1 MSQNANNTNA
11 TNFQLDPLTIA
22 QLTGRTFAQPTPQQ
36 LKTQGATKA
45 GAGLVDV
52 IQGKIGQRRAEQDIE
67 QFGAEQDELIQ
78 QYKDMS
84 APSLMDPNTVAAAT
98 RNAAILGGVPAQSDA
113 SSELAAAKM
122 AMEAG
127 ADPATIQRNLAQAQ
141 QMESA
146 QAAGQANQAFQQ
158 GLGFAQQDAQNQF
171 AKQQENILGDID
183 NVSAALEAAQRESLM
198 GQQLAQRGSSNII
211 SGGTQFYQGF
221 KGQQAL
227 DAQKAA
233 AEEAARKAAAAQQTP
248 NQNTT
253 PSPSMFGVDFNNGV
267 DPVAAGLASAADMI
281 PLSDEVQFAEGM
293 GVEDVLGELNRQN
306 QQSGEKG
313 MKVQKTPGEFDHDT
327 NDMILMAPT
336 ERGLVDTGIR
346 QTGGEF
352 VLNPDQAE
360 GLEEAYENVNRK
372 KPTYEQLLA
381 LYEAARFLDEPQ
393 FDDDYVA

>member
-1 MSQNANNTNA
+1 MSDNANNTNVPP
-11 TNFQLDPLTIA
+11 FQLDPLTIA
-22 QLTGRTFAQPTPQQ
+22 QLTGRTFAQPTAQQ
-36 LKTQGATKA
+36 LKTQGAMKA

-67 QFGAEQDELIQ
+67 QFGAEQEELIQ

-98 RNAAILGGVPAQSDA
+98 RNAAILGGVPAQPDA

-122 AMEAG
+122 AMESG

-171 AKQQENILGDID
+171 AKQQENMMMDLD

-198 GQQLAQRGSSNII
+198 SQQLAQRGTNNIM
-211 SGGTQFYQGF
+211 SGGTQLFQGI
-221 KGQQAL
+221 KGQKAI
-227 DAQKAA
+227 DAAEAQKQ
-233 AEEAARKAAAAQQTP
+233 AELEAAK
-248 NQNTT
+248 NQ
-253 PSPSMFGVDFNNGV
+253 
-267 DPVAAGLASAADMI
+267 
-281 PLSDEVQFAEGM
+281 
-293 GVEDVLGELNRQN
+293 VLGAQSQAMADELGGTLNFSAPSIDYQFGQGVTNPFAGPSLRPGLMGTTSIPRVEAEQ
-306 QQSGEKG
+306 G

-327 NDMILMAPT
+327 NDMVLMAPT
-336 ERGLVDTGIR
+336 ENGLVDTGIR

-352 VLNPDQAE
+352 VLNPEQAE

>member
-1 MSQNANNTNA
+1 MDEQNQNLFNMMLMSS
-11 TNFQLDPLTIA
+11 
-22 QLTGRTFAQPTPQQ
+22 GRGFAPQPTVQQ
-36 LKTQGATKA
+36 LKTQGAMKA

-98 RNAAILGGVPAQSDA
+98 RNAAILGGVPAQPDA

-122 AMEAG
+122 AMESG

-171 AKQQENILGDID
+171 AKQQENMMMDID

-198 GQQLAQRGSSNII
+198 SQQLAQRGTSNIM

-221 KGQQAL
+221 KGQQAI

-233 AEEAARKAAAAQQTP
+233 AEEAARKAAAEAAAAAQQTP
-248 NQNTT
+248 NQIT
-253 PSPSMFGVDFNNGV
+253 PVSGSMLGVDFNNGV
-267 DPVAAGLASAADMI
+267 DPVEAGLASAADMI
-281 PLSDEVQFAEGM
+281 PLSGEVVMAEGM
-293 GVEDVLGELNRQN
+293 TVEDYLDELNRRN
-306 QQSGEKG
+306 QQVQEQGG
-313 MKVQKTPGEFDHDT
+313 VVQKTPGEFNHDT

-352 VLNPDQAE
+352 VLNPEQAE

-372 KPTYEQLLA
+372 KPTYAQLLA